1 MRHFIYFSNSA
12 ATSGKALAEGKL
24 MKAGRMD
31 IAIHVLIAS
40 FFLSH
45 DIRKDVKLHLIF
57 YGMPDPPKHIEI
69 QVTDELDISKKD
81 VAGLIKKILYKYR
94 KGEKTEVFPGV
105 FVEKKSFLKV
115 VEELQEGVTPK
126 GVPRDISKKM
136 STRGKEIFI
145 LDKKGE
151 DIREIKTKE
160 LEDAVFILGDQ
171 DGLPDKELRRLKK
184 SCKMINVGP
193 KMYFASQVVAVLNN
207 ELDRR
212 EM

>member
-1 MRHFIYFSNSA
+1 MRHFVYFSRNA
-12 ATSGKALAEGKL
+12 ATSGKVVFGGRDLAGLKALSGDL

-31 IAIHVLIAS
+31 IAIHVLISS
-40 FFLSH
+40 FFLSN
-45 DIRKDVKLHLIF
+45 DVRDDVKLHLIF

-69 QVTDELDISKKD
+69 QVKPELKISKKD
-81 VAGLIKKILYKYR
+81 VAGLIKRILYKY
-94 KGEKTEVFPGV
+94 KEGEKKEVFPGC

-115 VEELQEGVTPK
+115 IEELEGE
-126 GVPRDISKKM
+126 R
-136 STRGKEIFI
+136 EIFI

-151 DIREIKTKE
+151 DIRDVETEE
-160 LEDAVFILGDQ
+160 LKDAVFVLGDQ

-184 SCKMINVGP
+184 TAKMVNIGP

-212 EM
+212 GI